1 MAGKENFFAPKAIK
15 PHSKMW
21 GKHSVT
27 SSEEQLQDEVIGT
40 EIFSSYQII
49 SYYLNLCYHIL
60 FNLN

>member
-40 EIFSSYQII
+40 EIFLSYQII
-49 SYYLNLCYHIL
+49 SYYLK
-60 FNLN
+60 